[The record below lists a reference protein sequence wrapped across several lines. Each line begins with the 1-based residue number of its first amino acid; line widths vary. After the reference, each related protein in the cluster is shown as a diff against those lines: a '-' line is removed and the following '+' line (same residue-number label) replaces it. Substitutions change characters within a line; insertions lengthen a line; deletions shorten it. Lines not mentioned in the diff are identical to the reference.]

1 MPKGQSSEDEM
12 LACFTDTHG
21 VITTTMNDIP
31 GYKIN
36 KVLGA
41 VYGLTVRSRNLGAGL
56 GGVMRSMAGGEIRI
70 FTKMLY
76 VARNEATERLV
87 GECMSRGGNAVV
99 AIRFDIADMG
109 AMTQVCAY
117 GTACEA
123 EKIDQA

>member
-1 MPKGQSSEDEM
+1 MPKGQQSEDEM
-12 LACFTDTHG
+12 FACFTDTHG

-31 GYKIN
+31 GYKIK

-56 GGVMRSMAGGEIRI
+56 GGVMRSMAGGEVRI

-76 VARNEATERLV
+76 TARNEATERLV

-99 AIRFDIADMG
+99 AIRFDISDMG
-109 AMTQVCAY
+109 GMTQVCAY